1 MQNQIDNV
9 PVWHRLLYA
18 HSEYFNAYGRPS
30 QYCACPQASIELLYN
45 CCPLHR
51 PNLSNQTY
59 RTDACSAL
67 EDFAY
72 PQFLAHGTS
81 TVQLV
86 KASISSKTTS
96 SFSTCNASNFPVLSS
111 WWILSR
117 GEGHL
122 KKIGSPIVTGKMA
135 LPSTTLG
142 SMISIFRFFGSEP
155 IHHACITFFKKNH
168 PRIWMRTSGGNN

>member
-30 QYCACPQASIELLYN
+30 QYCACLQASIELLYY

-72 PQFLAHGTS
+72 PQLLAHGTS

-96 SFSTCNASNFPVLSS
+96 SFSTCNASHFSVLSS
-111 WWILSR
+111 WWIPSR

-122 KKIGSPIVTGKMA
+122 TKIGSPIVTGKMA

-142 SMISIFRFFGSEP
+142 SIISIFRFWAPSPF
-155 IHHACITFFKKNH
+155 T
-168 PRIWMRTSGGNN
+168 MRA

>member
-1 MQNQIDNV
+1 MCRSVRAASKDLDVSKLRTRSRFSMQNQIDNV

-30 QYCACPQASIELLYN
+30 QYCACLQASIELLYN

-96 SFSTCNASNFPVLSS
+96 SFSTAML
-111 WWILSR
+111 
-117 GEGHL
+117 
-122 KKIGSPIVTGKMA
+122 PIS
-135 LPSTTLG
+135 L
-142 SMISIFRFFGSEP
+142 F
-155 IHHACITFFKKNH
+155 
-168 PRIWMRTSGGNN
+168 